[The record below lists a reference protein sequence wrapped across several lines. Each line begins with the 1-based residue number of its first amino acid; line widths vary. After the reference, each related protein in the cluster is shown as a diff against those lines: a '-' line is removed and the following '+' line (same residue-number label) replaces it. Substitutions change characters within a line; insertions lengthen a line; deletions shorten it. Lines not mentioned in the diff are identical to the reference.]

1 MSATSRRT
9 ILRRVIS
16 TELRGI
22 GPDVHFIQV
31 NRVDDVE
38 SINQESRRVLKAD
51 MKW

>member
-1 MSATSRRT
+1 MNASSRRT

-16 TELRGI
+16 TELCGI

-51 MKW
+51 MRW